1 MPPSVLA
8 DHSLEK
14 TAKGLLFSCD
24 KDPQNLKQQLTKM
37 DGVLKKE
44 TTFLENLQK

>member
-1 MPPSVLA
+1 MQLKQSEP
-8 DHSLEK
+8 
-14 TAKGLLFSCD
+14 TYCD
-24 KDPQNLKQQLTKM
+24 KEPQNSKQQLTKM